1 MEDERSRKRR
11 RYSRE
16 LKAQIVAEC
25 EAPGA
30 SVARVAMAHGVN
42 ANIVHGWRQ
51 LARVAAASP
60 QRTLAPAPAPAPA
73 VAARPR
79 SAAQVF
85 VPVTMAPFAVP
96 DLHSPPI
103 VVELQRGPL
112 TVRVTWPSTAGAD
125 LAAWTRELLR

>member
-1 MEDERSRKRR
+1 MQDEHSRKRR

-42 ANIVHGWRQ
+42 ANVVHGWRQ
-51 LARVAAASP
+51 LARAASRDGVRP
-60 QRTLAPAPAPAPA
+60 VAPTPVSASQVFLPVKLAPPPPTPKPAPAA
-73 VAARPR
+73 V
-79 SAAQVF
+79 
-85 VPVTMAPFAVP
+85 
-96 DLHSPPI
+96 

-112 TVRVTWPSTAGAD
+112 TPCA
-125 LAAWTRELLR
+125 

>member
-1 MEDERSRKRR
+1 MEYEDRRKRR

-25 EAPGA
+25 EVPGA

-51 LARVAAASP
+51 LAREGARQVATVPARAS
-60 QRTLAPAPAPAPA
+60 
-73 VAARPR
+73 
-79 SAAQVF
+79 QVF
-85 VPVTMAPFAVP
+85 VPVKLTPPPPASWPSNAPA
-96 DLHSPPI
+96 PI

-112 TVRVTWPSTAGAD
+112 TLRVSWPSSAVAEF
-125 LAAWTRELLR
+125 AAWTQELLR